1 MPFEVLRLKNE
12 NVQGPINSRTS
23 LLENSR
29 WNLLAFVCGLAG
41 NFVTIPFIVRWTSL
55 EIFGQA
61 GLVLAVC
68 APLMLIG
75 TVLGQALIREMSSHL
90 GAGEEE
96 FAGRTLDA
104 ALRLCLLAS
113 AAGWGL
119 LIVGGPWI
127 TSFLT
132 RKDTHSE
139 SLVIAFLITAT
150 GWFTQQVS
158 LVLQSS
164 CVARQDFRSVA
175 KVAAFSAVASIAATL
190 GITWA
195 VPTLEGYLCGV
206 VAGFALSLGCWLF
219 QLRDDVCWQR
229 VFRGERKQELT
240 ALLHFG
246 KWQGLAQLTGA
257 FGNQIDRYAL
267 GALAPVAIVGQYNVA
282 NRLQEA
288 AYIGVVKAGEVL
300 FPRFGSLS
308 TSSSQE
314 RCRFFQTASWL
325 MGTFSAALLAPLV
338 PLAGTVLTLWV
349 GDEAANG
356 GAQLLSTLVLG
367 GIVGAGSNVFVY
379 YAMGIGQNAPVAFI
393 SVLYSV
399 ITVACTV
406 LLIKTIGP
414 IAAGSGLLVASVV
427 RVAAALVIT
436 RRNFFPQLHWGE
448 LVVSSVLPLAV
459 GLSIALATQAI
470 GLGQIL
476 GWIHLALL
484 YAALGSV
491 VVMASIMMT
500 ALTGSGRKI
509 LSQTYLSLRSNLNP

>member
-1 MPFEVLRLKNE
+1 MKDA
-12 NVQGPINSRTS
+12 NVKASIRARTS

-29 WNLLAFVCGLAG
+29 WNLLAFACGLAA
-41 NFVTIPFIVRWTSL
+41 NFITIPFVVRWTSL

-75 TVLGQALIREMSSHL
+75 TVLGQALVREMSSSL

-96 FAGRTLDA
+96 VAGRTLDA

-113 AAGWGL
+113 ALGWVL
-119 LIVGGPWI
+119 LVLVGPWV

-132 RKDTHSE
+132 RREAHSQT
-139 SLVIAFLITAT
+139 LVLAFLIAAT
-150 GWFTQQVS
+150 GWFTQQFS
-158 LVLQSS
+158 LVLQGT
-164 CVARQDFRSVA
+164 CAARQDFRSIA
-175 KVAAFSAVASIAATL
+175 RVAAFSAVAGIAATL
-190 GITWA
+190 GITW
-195 VPTLEGYLCGV
+195 VLPTLEGYLCGV
-206 VAGFALSLGCWLF
+206 AAGFFLSLGCWLF
-219 QLRDDVCWQR
+219 TLRHGLRWR
-229 VFRGERKQELT
+229 EVFRGGRKPERT

-246 KWQGLAQLTGA
+246 KWQGLAQLAGA
-257 FGNQIDRYAL
+257 FGNQIDRYVL
-267 GALAPVAIVGQYNVA
+267 GALAPVTIVGQYNVA

-308 TSSSQE
+308 ANSTQE
-314 RCRFFQTASWL
+314 RCRFFQTASWV
-325 MGTFSAALLAPLV
+325 MGTFSAVLLAPLV

-349 GDEAANG
+349 GPEVANG

-379 YAMGIGQNAPVAFI
+379 YAMGLGQNAPVAFI

-399 ITVACTV
+399 ITVVFTV

-414 IAAGSGLLVASVV
+414 LAAGAGLLVASVA

-436 RRNFFPQLHWGE
+436 HRNFFPQLPWGE

-459 GLSIALATQAI
+459 GVSIALAAQGFGVGHIQGWVHLIAFYAV
-470 GLGQIL
+470 LG
-476 GWIHLALL
+476 
-484 YAALGSV
+484 AAV
-491 VVMASIMMT
+491 VAATIAVT

-509 LSQTYLSLRSNLNP
+509 LMQTYLSLRSSLKR

>member
-1 MPFEVLRLKNE
+1 LKDANA
-12 NVQGPINSRTS
+12 QIPIRARTS
-23 LLENSR
+23 LVENSR
-29 WNLLAFVCGLAG
+29 WNLLAFACGLAA
-41 NFVTIPFIVRWTSL
+41 NFITIPFVVRWTSL

-68 APLMLIG
+68 APLTLIG
-75 TVLGQALIREMSSHL
+75 TVLGQALVREMSSRQ
-90 GAGEEE
+90 GPGEEE
-96 FAGRTLDA
+96 VAGRTLDA

-113 AAGWGL
+113 AVAWVL
-119 LIVGGPWI
+119 LVVGGSWI

-132 RKDTHSE
+132 GKEAHSQT
-139 SLVIAFLITAT
+139 LALAFLVAAT
-150 GWFTQQVS
+150 GWFAQQFS
-158 LVLQSS
+158 LVLQGT
-164 CVARQDFRSVA
+164 CAARQDFRSIA
-175 KVAAFSAVASIAATL
+175 RVAAFSAVASIGATL

-195 VPTLEGYLCGV
+195 LPTLEGYLFGV
-206 VAGFALSLGCWLF
+206 AAGFVLTLGGWLF
-219 QLRDDVCWQR
+219 TLRHGVRWR
-229 VFRGERKQELT
+229 KVFGGYRKPELA

-246 KWQGLAQLTGA
+246 KWQGLAQLAGA

-308 TSSSQE
+308 ASSTQE
-314 RCRFFQTASWL
+314 RCRFFQIASWV

-349 GDEAANG
+349 GAEAANG
-356 GAQLLSTLVLG
+356 GAQLLGTLVLG

-379 YAMGIGQNAPVAFI
+379 YAMGIGRNAPVAFI

-399 ITVACTV
+399 ITVVFTV

-414 IAAGSGLLVASVV
+414 LAAGAGLLVASVV
-427 RVAAALVIT
+427 RFAAALVIT
-436 RRNFFPQLHWGE
+436 RRNFFPQLPWGE
-448 LVVSSVLPLAV
+448 LVVSAVLPLAV
-459 GLSIALATQAI
+459 GLSIALAAQGI
-470 GLGQIL
+470 GVGHVL
-476 GWIHLALL
+476 GWIHLIAL
-484 YAALGSV
+484 YAALGAAV
-491 VVMASIMMT
+491 VVATVAMT

-509 LSQTYLSLRSNLNP
+509 LSQTYLSLRSSLKP